1 MTEHHAS
8 RSTIDDVA
16 RLAGV
21 STATVS
27 RALRDHPYVTAAT
40 KSKVLAAVESLRY
53 VANSNASRLA
63 SGQSRTVGLIA
74 PMLTSWYTT
83 EVIVGVEEV
92 LAEARYDLLI
102 GTANPAARQ
111 RMFNGDARFQQHT
124 DGVILV
130 DVFCGDDGARRL
142 AKLDAPVV
150 VLGEHLS
157 TVTSASVDNGLGAR
171 LAAEH
176 LIALGHRRIALVGGH
191 TEIDVAHNVPQERET
206 GFREALAAADID
218 LPDEYV
224 ADGDFTIEGG
234 RRTVLELLDLPTPPT
249 AVFMMSDEMAFGALW
264 ALRER
269 GLQVGVDLSVVGFD
283 DHPVAAAVGLTTVRQ
298 PVRDLGRL
306 GARLMLDALAGIAP
320 DGSEGSEAR
329 APRHHAIDITLEVRT
344 SSGPPT

>member
-1 MTEHHAS
+1 MNESHST

-40 KSKVLAAVESLRY
+40 KSKVLAAVESLHY

-111 RMFNGDARFQQHT
+111 RIFSGDARFQQHT

-142 AKLDAPVV
+142 ASLDAPVV
-150 VLGEHLS
+150 VLGEHLTS
-157 TVTSASVDNGLGAR
+157 VTSVSVDNGDAAR

-176 LIALGHRRIALVGGH
+176 LIELGHRRIALVGGH
-191 TEIDVAHNVPQERET
+191 SEIDVAHNVPLEREA
-206 GFREALAAADID
+206 GFRAALDAAGIE
-218 LPDEYV
+218 LPTDYV

-234 RRTVLELLDLPTPPT
+234 RRAVLELMALATPPS
-249 AVFMMSDEMAFGALW
+249 AVFLMSDEMAFGALW
-264 ALRER
+264 ALREL
-269 GLQVGVDLSVVGFD
+269 GLQMGVDVSIVGFD
-283 DHPVAAAVGLTTVRQ
+283 GHPVAAATGLSTVSQ
-298 PVRDLGRL
+298 PVRELGRL
-306 GARLMLDALAGIAP
+306 GAQLMLDTLAGK
-320 DGSEGSEAR
+320 GSVAHHPVDVRLQVR
-329 APRHHAIDITLEVRT
+329 A
-344 SSGPPT
+344 SSGPPS